1 MNAKT
6 ATPLAPAPTNRAA
19 IMAEAATA
27 LLASGRDALA
37 RLEQAAESLAAMRP
51 PCDMPD
57 APAPEPRRFV
67 TVAEC
72 ADLRPFSKAALRDL
86 KFKAWNR
93 TNSRGEVI
101 QGNGTG
107 PAGVWVQIGTKVL
120 IDLPAF
126 DAWLESHK
134 ATAQAGKGWIQ

>member
-1 MNAKT
+1 MREKT
-6 ATPLAPAPTNRAA
+6 SLAIGGTDRAA
-19 IMAEAATA
+19 MMAEAAAA

-67 TVAEC
+67 TIAEC
-72 ADLRPFSKAALRDL
+72 ADLRPFSKAALRDM
-86 KFKAWNR
+86 KFKAWDR

-107 PAGVWVQIGTKVL
+107 PAGVWVQIGMKVL
-120 IDLPAF
+120 IDLTAF
-126 DAWLESHK
+126 DAWLESRK
-134 ATAQAGKGWIQ
+134 ATAQAGKGWMQ